1 MILVVWAVGFLFVG
15 KVLDEECFVIHEEWR
30 SQLPPNMRIMEKLL
44 PEIYPDSRYGHRLP
58 IGTMEVVDNFPH
70 QALRDYYEK
79 WYRPDLQ
86 GIVVVGDIDVDRIEG
101 KIKELFS
108 KIEKPVNPAERVYF
122 PVADNEKPIVAFGSD
137 KEQDKYVAQI
147 MFKYDALPDSLKGTM
162 ADVTT
167 SYLLDMAQMM
177 LQI

>member
-1 MILVVWAVGFLFVG
+1 MIKWLESVGVKFGYNLNAYTSIDETVYRISSLPTERIGVHDACLMILSDWADGLLRES
-15 KVLDEECFVIHEEWR
+15 KEIDEERSVIHEEWR
-30 SQLPPNMRIMEKLL
+30 SQLPTNMRILEKLL

-79 WYRPDLQ
+79 WYLPDLQ

-108 KIEKPVNPAERVYF
+108 KIEKPVNPEERVYS
-122 PVADNEKPIVAFGSD
+122 PVADK
-137 KEQDKYVAQI
+137 
-147 MFKYDALPDSLKGTM
+147 
-162 ADVTT
+162 
-167 SYLLDMAQMM
+167 
-177 LQI
+177 